1 MKETI
6 NYYQKLYES
15 AMAFAMRKVLREEKK
30 KKKLINRSTQMTIDI
45 ENLTKMIK
53 EKENEIANKEKE

>member
-30 KKKLINRSTQMTIDI
+30 KKKLTNRLTQMTIDN

-53 EKENEIANKEKE
+53 EKENEILMKEQE

>member
-1 MKETI
+1 
-6 NYYQKLYES
+6 
-15 AMAFAMRKVLREEKK
+15 MAFAMRKVLREEKK

>member
-53 EKENEIANKEKE
+53 EKENEISNKEKE